1 MVLILTG
8 TACARQEPPP
18 GAVPESQSPRIV
30 ELHPARDT
38 VLRELDGPARV
49 RFDEPIN
56 APGDLRGQLRT
67 SPAYRYRTSAGHHGV
82 EIRPEEGWRTGA
94 VYVLVLTGGVTDLLN
109 NRREEPVRWRFSTGP
124 PVTETEVTGTL
135 WDRVSGEQLQEG
147 RAHFLAVEGDS
158 IPYAA
163 VPDSGGRFR
172 LESVPPGRYR
182 AFGFV
187 DRNRNLS
194 LDRRLEPS
202 DSVTFELDGPDARAE
217 LQLVLVEPDSTPP
230 VLGPVETRDSVT
242 VRLTFDD
249 YLLPEQE
256 LPSDAVGIRRSGAGE
271 ELPLA
276 MVRVLTEAD
285 REAAAAPPDTAV
297 EVTEDT
303 AAVPSADTAVDVPVD
318 TAAAAPGDTTA
329 SPVEV
334 LPTRELEVRTAVPMA
349 PDTYHIRV
357 RGVENL
363 RGLRGG
369 GDTTFVHVRRD
380 TAAAPDTVAAPDT
393 TTPPDTAAVPDTAAP
408 PDTATPPDTAVSP

>member
-1 MVLILTG
+1 MVVPLVG

-18 GAVPESQSPRIV
+18 GAVPESQPPRIA
-30 ELHPARDT
+30 ELHPPRDT
-38 VLRELDGPARV
+38 VLGELDGPARV

-56 APGDLRGQLRT
+56 APGDLRGQLRA

-82 EIRPEEGWRTGA
+82 EIRPEEGWRPGA
-94 VYVLVLTGGVTDLLN
+94 VYVLELTGGVADLLN

-147 RAHFLAVEGDS
+147 RAHFLALDGDS

-202 DSVTFELDGPDARAE
+202 DSVTFELGGPDARAE
-217 LQLVLVEPDSTPP
+217 LELVLVEPDSTPP

-256 LPSDAVGIRRSGAGE
+256 LPSDAVGLRRTGAEE

-276 MVRVLTEAD
+276 GLRVLTEAD
-285 REAAAAPPDTAV
+285 LEAADAPADTAAATPADTVDEAPEDTAAAPPPE
-297 EVTEDT
+297 EVDE
-303 AAVPSADTAVDVPVD
+303 APADTAE
-318 TAAAAPGDTTA
+318 AAPGDTVV
-329 SPVEV
+329 SPVEL

-349 PDTYHIRV
+349 PDTYRIRV

-363 RGLRGG
+363 RGLAGG

-380 TAAAPDTVAAPDT
+380 TAAARDTAV
-393 TTPPDTAAVPDTAAP
+393 PPDST
-408 PDTATPPDTAVSP
+408 TPPDTAVSP